1 MQRPTQIWMRKALHR
16 VAAATVLW
24 LLIAVPALPSPCLA
38 GIVVTDEMGRHVSLP
53 TNPKRIVVLTGYP
66 AEVICALGAGDS
78 IVGICSPEKEFLPEI
93 RRKPSLGQS
102 SVNPNLEKLLELDPD
117 LVIAYQWTKK
127 DVISRLE
134 AMQIPVLC
142 CRVWTLEE
150 LLAFIEQMALLLDRS
165 DQARALSDFIKNE
178 VALIE
183 EKTRSL
189 AGSVKPEIFMEVFN
203 PYQSTP
209 AGHIAMQTAWGTF
222 MYQSPMQ
229 IQMELAGGINCVG
242 KQPVNAPYI
251 NPEWVVQKDPD
262 IIIKIPRSG
271 ATGVDIST
279 GYLKQLHEEIMQ
291 REELRRLQ
299 AIRQNRVFVIHPRL
313 CAGPRQ
319 IIGIAYYAKWFY
331 PALFTDLDPGTLHA
345 QMLKRFW
352 GLDLHGA
359 WGYPEND

>member
-1 MQRPTQIWMRKALHR
+1 M

-24 LLIAVPALPSPCLA
+24 FLIAVSALPSPCPA
-38 GIVVTDEMGRHVSLP
+38 TIVVTDEMGSHVSLP
-53 TNPKRIVVLTGYP
+53 TKPKRMVVLTGYP
-66 AEVICALGAGDS
+66 AEVICALGAGNR

-102 SVNPNLEKLLELDPD
+102 SVNPNLEKLLELNPD
-117 LVIAYQWTKK
+117 LVIAYQWTK
-127 DVISRLE
+127 
-134 AMQIPVLC
+134 
-142 CRVWTLEE
+142 
-150 LLAFIEQMALLLDRS
+150 
-165 DQARALSDFIKNE
+165 
-178 VALIE
+178 
-183 EKTRSL
+183 
-189 AGSVKPEIFMEVFN
+189 
-203 PYQSTP
+203 
-209 AGHIAMQTAWGTF
+209 
-222 MYQSPMQ
+222 
-229 IQMELAGGINCVG
+229 
-242 KQPVNAPYI
+242 
-251 NPEWVVQKDPD
+251 WVVQKDPD

-319 IIGIAYYAKWFY
+319 IIGTAYYAKWFY
-331 PALFTDLDPGTLHA
+331 PALFPDLDPGKLHA